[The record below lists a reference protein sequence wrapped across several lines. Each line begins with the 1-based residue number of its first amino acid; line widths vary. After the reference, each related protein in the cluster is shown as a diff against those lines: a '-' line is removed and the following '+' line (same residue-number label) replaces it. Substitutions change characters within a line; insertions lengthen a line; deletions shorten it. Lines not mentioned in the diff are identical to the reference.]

1 MLPDTPL
8 IVMSYVPRGV
18 LLVVDTVKVEVCGVA
33 LLNAV
38 SEEKLHPGSL
48 ELVAPAGTVPNAQLS
63 VTLPVNELPGVTAIA
78 EVPLEPWT
86 TERVVGEA
94 VMEKPVVLEVLGA
107 CQKSPHPVRKQ
118 AKTGAAAN
126 NNRVQLPILIAAPF
140 APLSGHADFRNLLTG
155 YRLGAGH
162 VPLAHPARL
171 CAQLPCLERRNPARI
186 RLSNPVRQLTALAG
200 GRLLRRVRASACT

>member
-1 MLPDTPL
+1 
-8 IVMSYVPRGV
+8 VVPVIETDVGER
-18 LLVVDTVKVEVCGVA
+18 
-33 LLNAV
+33 
-38 SEEKLHPGSL
+38 LHPGL
-48 ELVAPAGTVPNAQLS
+48 VGLERELVTAQASVTVPVKEFDG
-63 VTLPVNELPGVTAIA
+63 VTVIVEVLPVVAPGA
-78 EVPLEPWT
+78 
-86 TERVVGEA
+86 TERLAGEGER
-94 VMEKPVVLEVLGA
+94 EKLVFVPQDGH

-140 APLSGHADFRNLLTG
+140 APLSGHADFRNLFTG

-186 RLSNPVRQLTALAG
+186 RLSSPATRPVALPAQS
-200 GRLLRRVRASACT
+200 SA